1 MWMTNSDV
9 LLVTLK
15 TKKQC
20 TSGEPL
26 TRKPR
31 QRYDEADCDFLPDRL
46 GCNMNLAECLSET
59 TRETLFAQDAVLVQE
74 TLAFFSQVEWVEIN
88 LQEVDNPHRSMLINA

>member
-1 MWMTNSDV
+1 MTNADV

-26 TRKPR
+26 ILKPC
-31 QRYDEADCDFLPDRL
+31 QRCDQVDCDFLPGRL
-46 GCNMNLAECLSET
+46 AGRNMNLAESLSEA
-59 TRETLFAQDAVLVQE
+59 TRETLHAQDAVSVQE
-74 TLAFFSQVEWVEIN
+74 TLAFFSQVERAKIN
-88 LQEVDNPHRSMLINA
+88 LQEVDDPHRSMLINA